1 MSLGGGDKLARGAA
15 KAQFPSNSSISEEKW
30 NAIFGEFDP
39 EQYRRDADEKSAG
52 DVSPI
57 AGEDKSDS

>member
-1 MSLGGGDKLARGAA
+1 MLGGGDKLAKGAA
-15 KAQFPSNSSISEEKW
+15 RAQFPSSSSVAQEKW
-30 NAIFGEFDP
+30 DAAFGEFDP

-52 DVSPI
+52 DVSPV